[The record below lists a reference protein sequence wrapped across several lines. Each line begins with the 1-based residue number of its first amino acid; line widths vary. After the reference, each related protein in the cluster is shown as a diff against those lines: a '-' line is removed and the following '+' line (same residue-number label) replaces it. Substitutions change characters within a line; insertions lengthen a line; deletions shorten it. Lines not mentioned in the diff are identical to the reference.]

1 MTIVLLIV
9 GFVLLIKGADYFV
22 DGSSGLAKIFK
33 IPSVVVGLTIVAMG
47 TSLPEASVSIT
58 ASLSGSNE
66 LSLSNVL
73 GSNIFNLLMVI
84 GISALVFCVTSDKD
98 IIKRD
103 LPVNLGLTALL
114 LIMILNGVLSRVEG
128 LILIVLMVSYIL
140 VLIKNAMKNRVEEEN
155 DEKLPVWKCLIFIVF
170 GIAAVILGGNFVV
183 DSSTKIATSLG
194 MSENLVGLTIVAIG
208 TSLPELVTSVVA
220 TKKGETG
227 LALGNAVGSCIF
239 NILFILGASAL
250 LSPLT
255 ANLENIIDIA
265 ILIGVSLFF
274 VVICNLCKKLTR
286 THGILC
292 VLIYV
297 AYTAYIIAR
306 NYM

>member
-1 MTIVLLIV
+1 MYNKIMT
-9 GFVLLIKGADYFV
+9 
-22 DGSSGLAKIFK
+22 
-33 IPSVVVGLTIVAMG
+33 
-47 TSLPEASVSIT
+47 E
-58 ASLSGSNE
+58 
-66 LSLSNVL
+66 
-73 GSNIFNLLMVI
+73 
-84 GISALVFCVTSDKD
+84 
-98 IIKRD
+98 
-103 LPVNLGLTALL
+103 
-114 LIMILNGVLSRVEG
+114 
-128 LILIVLMVSYIL
+128 
-140 VLIKNAMKNRVEEEN
+140 IKNAMKNRVEEEN

-255 ANLENIIDIA
+255 ANLENIIDTS
-265 ILIGVSLFF
+265 ILIGISLLFVAMCFF
-274 VVICNLCKKLTR
+274 SKKLSR
-286 THGILC
+286 GHGALYV
-292 VLIYV
+292 VLRHSKVLLRWSGPIK
-297 AYTAYIIAR
+297 
-306 NYM
+306 